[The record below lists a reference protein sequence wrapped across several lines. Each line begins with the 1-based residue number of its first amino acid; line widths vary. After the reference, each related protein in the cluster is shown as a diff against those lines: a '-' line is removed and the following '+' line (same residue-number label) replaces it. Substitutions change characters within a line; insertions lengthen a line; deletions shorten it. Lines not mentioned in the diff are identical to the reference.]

1 MKNKAKFLLTG
12 VAATAPLAAF
22 AHPGAL
28 ADHVHSGFAS
38 GLLHPLTGL
47 DHLAA
52 MLAVGM
58 WSALVLRPR
67 WAAPLAF
74 VALLLAGALAAQAG
88 LAVPGIEPMIAASL
102 LVIGLLTAA
111 RARLPVWGGALLV
124 GAFAFFHG
132 AAHGSELAGP
142 GAAAA
147 LLGMVIGTAVLHL
160 VGMGLGEAA
169 LRRAR
174 WISAVAGAAVAALG
188 SVLLLRLAM

>member
-1 MKNKAKFLLTG
+1 MKTSLVVSASLTLAIAVV
-12 VAATAPLAAF
+12 VA
-22 AHPGAL
+22 
-28 ADHVHSGFAS
+28 
-38 GLLHPLTGL
+38 GLL
-47 DHLAA
+47 
-52 MLAVGM
+52 
-58 WSALVLRPR
+58 
-67 WAAPLAF
+67 
-74 VALLLAGALAAQAG
+74 
-88 LAVPGIEPMIAASL
+88 IA
-102 LVIGLLTAA
+102 T

-169 LRRAR
+169 LQRAR

-188 SVLLLRLAM
+188 SVLLLRMAM

>member
-1 MKNKAKFLLTG
+1 MKNRAFILLG
-12 VAATAPLAAF
+12 LLWPALPALA
-22 AHPGAL
+22 HTGAL
-28 ADHVHSGFAS
+28 GDHVHPGFMA
-38 GLLHPLTGL
+38 GLLHPFTGI

-52 MLAVGM
+52 MLAVGV
-58 WSALVLRPR
+58 WSALAVRPV
-67 WAAPLAF
+67 WVAPLAF

-88 LAVPGIEPMIAASL
+88 LAVPGVEPMIAASL

-124 GAFAFFHG
+124 GAFAFFPG
-132 AAHGSELAGP
+132 AAQGSELAGP

-147 LLGMVIGTAVLHL
+147 LLGMVIGTALLHL

-174 WISAVAGAAVAALG
+174 WIGAVAGAAVAALG